1 MLTFYFIS
9 GFLNIS
15 FFFGIELFVLE
26 FILFFNKEKYLKNYR
41 KMLLAFLLYVAIIL
55 FVPSFIPGIKNIALD
70 VFYESLILLFICISC
85 TSIFY
90 FGTGFSLN
98 KTIFYAGVSYA
109 IQHLTY
115 SIVSLIQ
122 LLITNKFDGVDVLTM
137 QNIFEAPIIA
147 ILIVFSIFLRK
158 KLVLISDVELDRRSL
173 SLIVVII
180 IVVNIILSTLCQL
193 TIAMPAFNNEDLKL
207 TRALVILLEKCYSV
221 ICCVLILYI
230 ELSLIKMRYLEN
242 RLKIGEFL
250 TQVDKENYKLRK
262 KSLEESKII
271 FHDLNHI
278 LNDLEGK
285 IGTDTINDY
294 KKRIESLTS
303 YQKTGNL
310 ALDVVLNEEIKRA
323 KENDIAIS
331 YIGNGKIISFMNE
344 SDIYALFLN
353 IIDNAIEALMKVDSI
368 DKKTIYLTIR
378 SKNQMVFITCENY
391 FENKL
396 VKDHNIYL
404 TTKNDNK
411 YHGYGL
417 QSISNVVKK
426 YNGNVV
432 FSNDKEIFKVSILF
446 TDARIKES

>member
-1 MLTFYFIS
+1 ML
-9 GFLNIS
+9 
-15 FFFGIELFVLE
+15 
-26 FILFFNKEKYLKNYR
+26 FNYL
-41 KMLLAFLLYVAIIL
+41 
-55 FVPSFIPGIKNIALD
+55 
-70 VFYESLILLFICISC
+70 
-85 TSIFY
+85 
-90 FGTGFSLN
+90 
-98 KTIFYAGVSYA
+98 
-109 IQHLTY
+109 
-115 SIVSLIQ
+115 
-122 LLITNKFDGVDVLTM
+122 
-137 QNIFEAPIIA
+137 
-147 ILIVFSIFLRK
+147 
-158 KLVLISDVELDRRSL
+158 
-173 SLIVVII
+173 
-180 IVVNIILSTLCQL
+180 LST
-193 TIAMPAFNNEDLKL
+193 
-207 TRALVILLEKCYSV
+207 Y
-221 ICCVLILYI
+221 LYI
-230 ELSLIKMRYLEN
+230 ELSLIKMQDLEN
-242 RLKIGEFL
+242 RLRIGEFL
-250 TQVDKENYKLRK
+250 TQVDKDNYELRK

-278 LNDLEGK
+278 LTDLEGK
-285 IGTDTINDY
+285 IGSDAINDY

-310 ALDVVLNEEIKRA
+310 TLDVVLNEEIKRA

-331 YIGNGKIISFMNE
+331 YIGSGKLISFMNE

-378 SKNQMVFITCENY
+378 SKIQMVYITCENY

-396 VKDHNIYL
+396 VKEHNIYL